1 MKGKQPTV
9 EVDLHGIAHGGEA
22 VGRLP
27 DGRAVFVG
35 RAVPGERVR
44 IRVVEDKKRWARAE
58 LIEVVTAS
66 PDRVEPPCPYVPECG
81 GCDLQHVDPAR
92 QRVMKTRIV
101 REQLERLGGIEAPP
115 VDDIRA
121 VGPDVRYR
129 ESARFHAVADG
140 RLGFHAAA
148 SHEVVPVAD
157 CLILHE
163 LPQLL
168 REQVGDRTGASEVTV
183 RAPHSGRVAVL
194 HPGPGPLDIPEGS
207 FDVALAQPDGSL
219 APLRGDGVLSSNI
232 AGFTYRYDASCFFQ
246 VNPGGAEAIVEEVL
260 TAVGAVG
267 GRRVWDLY
275 AGVGLLSLPLAAG
288 GALVTAVEGHA
299 PATAWARRNADEA
312 GLDVT
317 VVTAP
322 VEGFVGEV
330 TRDPGDR
337 RPDVVVLDPPRRGA
351 GADLVVDLA
360 TLGPEVIAYVACD
373 VAALARDARAL
384 CGNGYRL
391 TRAVPLDLFP
401 MTHHIEVVARF
412 VRD

>member
-1 MKGKQPTV
+1 MKEKEPTV

-35 RAVPGERVR
+35 RAIPGERVR

-58 LIEVVTAS
+58 LVEVVTPS

-81 GCDLQHVDPAR
+81 GCDLQHVVPAR
-92 QRVMKTRIV
+92 QRVMKTRVV

-115 VDDIRA
+115 VDEIRA

-129 ESARFHAVADG
+129 ESARFHAADDG
-140 RLGFHAAA
+140 RLGFHAAG
-148 SHEVVPVAD
+148 SHEVVPIAD

-163 LPQLL
+163 LSQLL
-168 REQVGDRTGASEVTV
+168 REEVGDRTGASEVTV
-183 RAPHSGRVAVL
+183 RAPYSGRVAVL

-207 FDVALAQPDGSL
+207 FDVALAQPDGSV
-219 APLRGDGVLSSNI
+219 APLRGDGVMSSII

-267 GRRVWDLY
+267 GRHVWDLY

-288 GALVTAVEGHA
+288 GAVVTAVEGHA
-299 PATAWARRNADEA
+299 PATAWARRNAGEA
-312 GLDVT
+312 GVDVE

-322 VEGFVGEV
+322 VERFVGEV
-330 TRDPGDR
+330 SRDPGVR

-351 GADLVVDLA
+351 GADLAADLA
-360 TLGPEVIAYVACD
+360 ALGPEVIAYVACD
-373 VAALARDARAL
+373 VAALARDTRAL
-384 CGNGYRL
+384 TRSGYRL

-412 VRD
+412 VRS